1 MDGVKRQVKANH
13 NDFKKF
19 HNLVYNKTYSVAKD
33 IRRCARRYASYYI
46 TFQQHRSNPS
56 HETPQDYYRLVNTAA
71 MLNHLHCQLE
81 EGFQTLASVII
92 INFTF

>member
-33 IRRCARRYASYYI
+33 ISVQEDMPRTTSHFSNTEAILHMKQLKTI
-46 TFQQHRSNPS
+46 T
-56 HETPQDYYRLVNTAA
+56 V
-71 MLNHLHCQLE
+71 
-81 EGFQTLASVII
+81 
-92 INFTF
+92 